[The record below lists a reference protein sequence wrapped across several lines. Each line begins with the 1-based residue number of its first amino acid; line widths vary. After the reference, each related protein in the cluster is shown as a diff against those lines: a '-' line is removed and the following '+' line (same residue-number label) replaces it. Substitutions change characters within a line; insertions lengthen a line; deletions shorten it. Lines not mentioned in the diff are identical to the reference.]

1 MSRPTHIVAGAGAD
15 ARRLRAAAIG
25 AALIAI
31 AAAAAWHAAALRC
44 VVDDA
49 YISFRYAGN
58 LVAGHGLVFNPGE
71 RVDGYTNF
79 LWTVLVGAGMACGAS
94 AEATSLG
101 LGIASMA
108 LLGFTTDALGT
119 AVFAWRWSGRLL
131 ALGLLAAL
139 GPVLLWCVSGL
150 ETGLFAAVVVG
161 ALAVHVRGGKGEGSR
176 WFPGLLFGVA
186 TLVRPDGALF
196 ASVAAVHLGVRAVCA
211 HPGDR
216 SATLRAT
223 AAFAAAYALV
233 VVPYWS
239 WRTWYYDALL
249 PNTFY
254 AKTSSA
260 ALADLGFAY
269 VRTFVTEYP
278 LFVAALAIG
287 VVAAVSRDT
296 PARSRSPALLLVA
309 LVVVWTGYVIRA
321 GGDYMP
327 LARLLVPVLPIGV
340 LFATEACVSFGRFG
354 AGRRARGAVAVA
366 LFAGVAGAC
375 LLPSYRSAT
384 TPERLGLVDTV
395 LHEKRKMAE
404 WLAVGRL
411 LRAICPRD
419 TTLAVSNAGAIPYCS
434 GLFAIDQSGLCDR
447 YTARV
452 DSDPWVLDYPGHA
465 IQATRAYLEQ
475 RHPDL
480 ILWRP
485 TVDVWRSQP
494 LPLPP
499 SPAYVTRALRIPDLS
514 GSDGA
519 ELFLYLWVRSDSLP
533 RLAKVPFVELSKRP

>member
-1 MSRPTHIVAGAGAD
+1 MSRPTHIAAGAGAD

-25 AALIAI
+25 AALLAI

-176 WFPGLLFGVA
+176 WLPGLLFGVA

-196 ASVAAVHLGVRAVCA
+196 ASVAAVHLGVRAVRA
-211 HPGDR
+211 HPSDR

-287 VVAAVSRDT
+287 VIAAVSRDT

-327 LARLLVPVLPIGV
+327 LARFLVPVLPIGV
-340 LFATEACVSFGRFG
+340 LLATEACVSFGRFG

-375 LLPSYRSAT
+375 LLPSYRSAH

-533 RLAKVPFVELSKRP
+533 RLMEVFFVELSKRP

>member
-1 MSRPTHIVAGAGAD
+1 MSRPTHIVAGAD
-15 ARRLRAAAIG
+15 ARRLRTAAIG
-25 AALIAI
+25 AALLAI
-31 AAAAAWHAAALRC
+31 VAAAAWHAASLRC

-108 LLGFTTDALGT
+108 LLGFATDALGT

-131 ALGLLAAL
+131 ALALLAAL

-161 ALAVHVRGGKGEGSR
+161 ALAAHVRGGKGEGSR
-176 WFPGLLFGVA
+176 WLPGLLFGVA

-196 ASVAAVHLGVRAVCA
+196 ASVAAAQLGVRAARA

-216 SATLRAT
+216 PATLRAL
-223 AAFAAAYALV
+223 AAFAAAFALV
-233 VVPYWS
+233 VAPYWW
-239 WRTWYYDALL
+239 WRTWYYGAPL

-260 ALADLGFAY
+260 ALADLGCAY
-269 VRTFVTEYP
+269 VRAFVGEYP
-278 LFVAALAIG
+278 FYVAALAIG

-309 LVVVWTGYVIRA
+309 QMVVWTGYVIRV

-327 LARLLVPVLPIGV
+327 LARVLVPVLPIGA
-340 LFATEACVSFGRFG
+340 LFATEACVVLGRFG
-354 AGRRARGAVAVA
+354 AGSRARGAAAVA
-366 LFAGVAGAC
+366 LFACVAGTC
-375 LLPSYRSAT
+375 LLPSYRSAH

-395 LHEKRKMAE
+395 LHERRKMAE

-411 LRAICPRD
+411 LRVVCPGD

-465 IQATRAYLEQ
+465 IQATRAYLER

-485 TVDVWRSQP
+485 TIDVWRSQP

-514 GSDGA
+514 GTDGA
-519 ELFLYLWVRSDSLP
+519 ELFLYLWVRRDSLP
-533 RLAKVPFVELSKRP
+533 RLAEVPFLDLSKRP